1 MNNSNSSDDS
11 NRIGHKCWYREY
23 KNRSVTPW
31 RRGIL
36 RAWSTEHEEF
46 ESGPGPYPV
55 AVIEDVETAGMRS
68 THVARVTFAEDMP
81 SDEQKLAP

>member
-1 MNNSNSSDDS
+1 MDNNGSSDS

-23 KNRSVTPW
+23 RYPNLTPW

-36 RAWSTEHEEF
+36 RAWSTDHEEF
-46 ESGPGPYPV
+46 ESGPGPYPA
-55 AVIEDVETAGMRS
+55 AVIEDVETAGMRC
-68 THVARVTFAEDMP
+68 THVARVTFQEEMP